1 MHLTTISVDD
11 VIDGFMYTAP
21 MAIIIAGAMTNQIY
35 DENTG
40 LTSFALITMMLVTRH
55 SGVRYRC
62 TVQEPTFTSYT
73 IRYGWMFLIHW
84 VSLTAISSIA
94 ISQLRMIQTGG
105 LSLVYG
111 LLCLSG
117 FIDAW
122 WSKTP
127 MTRLDVPMLD
137 IE

>member
-11 VIDGFMYTAP
+11 VIDGFMYAAP
-21 MAIIIAGAMTNQIY
+21 VAIIIAGVMTNQIY
-35 DENTG
+35 DKNTG
-40 LTSFALITMMLVTRH
+40 LSSFALITMMLITRY

-62 TVQEPTFTSYT
+62 TVQEPTVTSYT